1 MLNCNE
7 TVHLK
12 IRGVVA
18 MRSVLHHNLPFNKKA
33 DQTPSDIS
41 STRYQTN
48 FVVLHLCI
56 EVEKYE
62 ESLEQGEVEF

>member
-1 MLNCNE
+1 
-7 TVHLK
+7 
-12 IRGVVA
+12 